1 MINACHGGHS
11 CLGETGERQEE
22 GNRFREI
29 GRRLV
34 RESQGRGQYL
44 GKQSQEEPYAHGG
57 AAGQSGSKP
66 LGRMAKTGA
75 GGSEVLA
82 DWGVKSYL
90 SVIMDEAQSTVCA
103 VPGLRP
109 SRPPSEGDPE
119 IPPFH
124 R

>member
-1 MINACHGGHS
+1 MINACHGGHF

-22 GNRFREI
+22 GNRFRET

-44 GKQSQEEPYAHGG
+44 GKQSQEEPHAHGG
-57 AAGQSGSKP
+57 TAGQSRSKP
-66 LGRMAKTGA
+66 LGRVAKAGA

-90 SVIMDEAQSTVCA
+90 SVIMDEAQALSVLFL
-103 VPGLRP
+103 G
-109 SRPPSEGDPE
+109 
-119 IPPFH
+119 
-124 R
+124 